1 VITVEPQ
8 HPDKPS
14 FDITAVVDPTTQ
26 GAQKISTLLLVLKDV
41 LNVKIRVFLNCVDK
55 HSEMPLKS
63 YYRVVLEPEPTFGAS
78 GEMSPGPQARFA
90 NLPEQP
96 IFTMHYHIPDN
107 WLIEPV
113 KSVYDLDNIKLET
126 IDGNVYSEFEL
137 EYLLLEGHCFEAYT
151 GNPPRGLQ
159 LTLGTKKQPIVV
171 DTIVMANLGYLQLK
185 SNPGRWTLNLRE
197 GRYDNINFNK
207 FLLSY

>member
-1 VITVEPQ
+1 
-8 HPDKPS
+8 
-14 FDITAVVDPTTQ
+14 
-26 GAQKISTLLLVLKDV
+26 
-41 LNVKIRVFLNCVDK
+41 
-55 HSEMPLKS
+55 MPLKS
-63 YYRVVLEPEPTFGAS
+63 YYRVVLESEPTFGAS

-90 NLPEQP
+90 NLPEEP

-113 KSVYDLDNIKLET
+113 KSVYDLDNIKLKS

-185 SNPGRWTLNLRE
+185 SNPGRWSLSLRE
-197 GRYDNINFNK
+197 GRSSELYDITSHEGTEEGQNQSDIQVLITSFKVNSFASKVITFIRSKNAMVQTINK
-207 FLLSY
+207 

>member
-1 VITVEPQ
+1 
-8 HPDKPS
+8 
-14 FDITAVVDPTTQ
+14 
-26 GAQKISTLLLVLKDV
+26 
-41 LNVKIRVFLNCVDK
+41 
-55 HSEMPLKS
+55 MPLKS
-63 YYRVVLEPEPTFGAS
+63 YYRVVLESEPTFGAS

-90 NLPEQP
+90 NLPEEP

-113 KSVYDLDNIKLET
+113 KSVYDLDNIKLKS

-185 SNPGRWTLNLRE
+185 SNPGRWSLSLRE
-197 GRYDNINFNK
+197 GRSSELYDITSHEGTEEGQNQSDIQVLITSFKVNSFASKVITFIRSKNAMVQTIK
-207 FLLSY
+207 KVIKCALLSFAV

>member
-1 VITVEPQ
+1 
-8 HPDKPS
+8 
-14 FDITAVVDPTTQ
+14 
-26 GAQKISTLLLVLKDV
+26 
-41 LNVKIRVFLNCVDK
+41 
-55 HSEMPLKS
+55 MPLKS
-63 YYRVVLEPEPTFGAS
+63 YYRVVLEPEPNFGAS
-78 GEMSPGPQARFA
+78 GELSSGPQARFL

-126 IDGNVYSEFEL
+126 IEGNVYSEFEL

-159 LTLGTKKQPIVV
+159 LTLGTKTHPIVV

-185 SNPGRWTLNLRE
+185 SNPGRWSLSLRE
-197 GRYDNINFNK
+197 GRYTSPSNIHK
-207 FLLSY
+207 TSHESVGSDHERCLRVQKVTYVPYPTLIYIML

>member
-1 VITVEPQ
+1 
-8 HPDKPS
+8 
-14 FDITAVVDPTTQ
+14 
-26 GAQKISTLLLVLKDV
+26 
-41 LNVKIRVFLNCVDK
+41 
-55 HSEMPLKS
+55 MPLKS
-63 YYRVVLEPEPTFGAS
+63 YYRVVLESEPTFGAS

-90 NLPEQP
+90 NLPEEP

-113 KSVYDLDNIKLET
+113 KSVYDLDNIKLKS

-185 SNPGRWTLNLRE
+185 SNPGRWSLSLRE
-197 GRYDNINFNK
+197 GRSSELYDITSHEGTEEGQNQGDIQVLITSFKVNSFASSSHGAKLK
-207 FLLSY
+207 F